1 MSPELRHFNPINGDS
16 KIGNTTVVVD
26 LIQLAIGLCYPFPP
40 TRCGFQ
46 CTIILPIN
54 FIGLHCYIHFMD
66 NYYFCTPT
74 ERTNRDR
81 GKFW

>member
-54 FIGLHCYIHFMD
+54 FIGLHLLHTLHGQLLFLHS
-66 NYYFCTPT
+66 
-74 ERTNRDR
+74 DR
-81 GKFW
+81 KNEP